1 MTKLPAAAPLF
12 HHLVEPLELFM
23 LKIKYFF
30 FLSEIVHLV
39 EAGSFVCL
47 ENSEVRPLFILG
59 SIPFHP
65 TI

>member
-1 MTKLPAAAPLF
+1 MTRLPAAALLF
-12 HHLVEPLELFM
+12 HRLVEPLELFI
-23 LKIKYFF
+23 LKIKCFF

-39 EAGSFVCL
+39 DAGSFVCL
-47 ENSEVRPLFILG
+47 ENSEVGPLFILG